1 LTRGRIVSHGRPA
14 NNRALSYESFVHTVY
29 RSRSLLSTNIV
40 HPMTSSA
47 RNEQVARVVLV
58 TAGLSM
64 TGGVVGALC
73 GVVAV
78 GVIATAAV
86 GVGELASGAGL
97 TLLSLAGGAGALA
110 GMLGAPLLGWGLLRR
125 VPIGRT
131 VVGAVAGEMINPLN
145 PYSHT
150 VPGVIGGALAGF
162 IFAGAGLRIGNRQP
176 SSSSATP
183 LGLAH
188 LCKHT
193 SRQ

>member
-1 LTRGRIVSHGRPA
+1 LTRGRIVSYGRPA
-14 NNRALSYESFVHTVY
+14 NNRALCYESFVHTVY

-73 GVVAV
+73 AVVAV
-78 GVIATAAV
+78 GLIASAGV
-86 GVGELASGAGL
+86 GVGQVASRAGL

-125 VPIGRT
+125 VPIGRAIAVTALGT

-150 VPGVIGGALAGF
+150 VPGVIGGALTGF
-162 IFAGAGLRIGNRQP
+162 ILGGVGLRIGNRQP
-176 SSSSATP
+176 
-183 LGLAH
+183 LI
-188 LCKHT
+188 K
-193 SRQ
+193 